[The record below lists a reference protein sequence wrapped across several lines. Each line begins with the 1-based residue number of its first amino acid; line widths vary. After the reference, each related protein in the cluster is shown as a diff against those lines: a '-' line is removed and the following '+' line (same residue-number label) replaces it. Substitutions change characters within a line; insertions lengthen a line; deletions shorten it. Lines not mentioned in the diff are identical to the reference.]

1 MSAPAGSVILDDGR
15 DRRKRWSAAWFW
27 VRAVPAAWLFAVM
40 VSLLLGRFQ
49 FAFDVQ
55 LRQCLPGHRIFLI
68 DRVPHEVRRGEIIV
82 FAAGDEQPLEPR
94 GVDLGKIV
102 VGLPGDHVRV
112 AAERTEVNGVVVGY
126 GLLLADKALAS
137 MAATRPS
144 GVAGAA
150 SGDVSAAQGDLYRR
164 IFVETL
170 QAQSQ
175 QPGDGGAG
183 EAHALVPDGS
193 SPGRAIAVFERE
205 VVVPPGYVWVMGAT
219 VDSYDSRYYGPI
231 PLYRMRGVATGLI

>member
-1 MSAPAGSVILDDGR
+1 MSAPAGSVVLDDGR

-27 VRAVPAAWLFAVM
+27 VRAVPEAWLFAIM

-49 FAFDVQ
+49 VAFDVQ

-68 DRVPHEVRRGEIIV
+68 HRVPHEVRRGEIIV

-164 IFVETL
+164 IFVEDSPGTIP
-170 QAQSQ
+170 AARRRRCRRSPCVGPGWVVTG
-175 QPGDGGAG
+175 PGDCG
-183 EAHALVPDGS
+183 LRTQS
-193 SPGRAIAVFERE
+193 GR
-205 VVVPPGYVWVMGAT
+205 PPGYVWVMGAT